1 MKPVFVSLVLCLNLA
16 CAVAL
21 KPPANAPTVQ
31 RVEAA
36 YGSSIMR
43 FGEFQVKGV
52 IEKSVGIGVV
62 FGRGRAALQQRSVRF
77 TVNRSGQPFAELTC
91 AAAPSEPKLMMGSFS
106 LNHPKYTV
114 ECSGPDFTLEMTGDA
129 EKPLKGVV
137 TWHGQR
143 YPVKTSFDT
152 AEKSQSPHLGFHVE
166 GEQGWLASS
175 DIQGATWISTN
186 LTAEAREAI
195 VLANFAWASRRNVI
209 MEGVG
214 SGMMVLR

>member
-1 MKPVFVSLVLCLNLA
+1 MKPVSIALVVCLNLA

-21 KPPANAPTVQ
+21 KAPAGAPTVK
-31 RVEAA
+31 RVEAS
-36 YGSSIMR
+36 YGSNVMR

-52 IEKSVGIGVV
+52 LEKSVSIGVV

-91 AAAPSEPKLMMGSFS
+91 AAAPNEPKLMMGSFS

-114 ECSGPDFTLEMTGDA
+114 ECSGADFMLEMTGDA
-129 EKPLKGVV
+129 EKPLSGSVIYRGV
-137 TWHGQR
+137 R

-152 AEKSQSPHLGFHVE
+152 ADKSSSPHLGFHVASD
-166 GEQGWLASS
+166 QGWLASS
-175 DIQGATWISTN
+175 DIQGATWLSTA
-186 LTAEAREAI
+186 LTPEAREAVI
-195 VLANFAWASRRNVI
+195 LANFAWASRRNVI

-214 SGMMVLR
+214 SGFMVLR

>member
-1 MKPVFVSLVLCLNLA
+1 MKPVFIALVLCLNLA

-21 KPPANAPTVQ
+21 KAPAEAPTAT

-36 YGSSIMR
+36 YGSNVMR

-52 IEKSVGIGVV
+52 IEKSVTLGVA
-62 FGRGRAALQQRSVRF
+62 FARGRAALQQRSVRF

-91 AAAPSEPKLMMGSFS
+91 AAAPNEPKLMMGSIS

-114 ECSGPDFTLEMTGDA
+114 ECSGADFTLEMTGDA
-129 EKPLKGVV
+129 EKPLAGAVTYRGV
-137 TWHGQR
+137 R

-152 AEKSQSPHLGFHVE
+152 AEQSQSPHLGFHVSGDE
-166 GEQGWLASS
+166 GWLASS
-175 DIQGATWISTN
+175 DIQGATWLSTR
-186 LTAEAREAI
+186 LTTEAREAI

-214 SGMMVLR
+214 SGFMILR